1 METDPRKLKPSICDL
16 CGEAPAEFM
25 RFRYWRSGGMDWPNV
40 CRACD
45 RDDPGGAW
53 KLADWSWGQLVPHG
67 VRAEMEEWARERRA
81 GPQPVA
87 GGRSGQNGSRNG
99 QVRREGPGTS
109 PADGRPAE
117 LELAG
122 RPSGSASPR
131 SGRRRVR
138 GVGHAALVLGLGAL
152 AIGFADELRWLVLA
166 PASTAVRLLGFL
178 ATLLL
183 AGFVSGLLLLPF
195 RRSLD
200 RGAWTG
206 GTGILTLAIWLGFLT
221 WVMYG

>member
-67 VRAEMEEWARERRA
+67 ARAEIEEWARERRA
-81 GPQPVA
+81 KQREAGVPNGGSPALTPQPA
-87 GGRSGQNGSRNG
+87 PTTGRS
-99 QVRREGPGTS
+99 S
-109 PADGRPAE
+109 PAESQMRGGLPSIASMRG
-117 LELAG
+117 LAG
-122 RPSGSASPR
+122 R
-131 SGRRRVR
+131 
-138 GVGHAALVLGLGAL
+138 VGYAALILTLGVLTLR
-152 AIGFADELRWLVLA
+152 FADDLRWLVLA
-166 PASTAVRLLGFL
+166 PASAVVRLLGFI
-178 ATLLL
+178 ATLMV

-195 RRSLD
+195 RRTLD
-200 RGAWTG
+200 REAWRG
-206 GTGILTLAIWLGFLT
+206 GTGVLTLVIWLAFLT